1 MDREEK
7 LDTNS
12 ENGSE
17 KLTPVSIEKELKTS
31 FLDYAMSVIVS
42 RALPDARDGLKPV
55 HRRILYA
62 MHKLGLYHER
72 SYRKSAVVIGEVIGN
87 FHPHGD
93 LPIYQTMV
101 GMAQDFARRY
111 PLLDGQGN
119 WGSLDGDSAAAFRYT
134 EVRMEKI
141 SREMLADIDK
151 ETVDFKSNFDE
162 SCLEPCVLPS
172 KVPQLL
178 VNGSNGIA
186 VGMATSIPP
195 HNLGEIIDACIAI
208 IKDPGL
214 PEDQLFSLVPGPDFP
229 GGGVI
234 CGRGDVVKAY
244 RTGHGSVRLRGVVE
258 IEEDAK
264 KNFLIVKEIPYQVNK
279 ADLISKIADLAK
291 DKIIE
296 GISNIRDESAK
307 GNVRIVIDLRRG
319 ESAQVVLNQ
328 LYKHTQLQTTF
339 PMIMLAILAGR
350 PTIFNLREI
359 IDQFILHR
367 IEIVSRRS
375 KFELKKNR
383 DREHILL
390 GLITALSNIDEVV
403 ATVKSTS
410 DFDSAQEALCAQFSF
425 SAPQAKAILEMR
437 LHKLT
442 ALEVGKIK
450 EEIAQIQI
458 KIMELEKILS
468 DRATLD
474 AVIIAELEK
483 VKADF
488 SDPRRTSIE
497 QGELNMSEIDLI
509 PNDEVVVTLT
519 KKGYLKR
526 VKSENY
532 AVQHRGGKGKKGMVS
547 LDEFDDII
555 QDVFVAKNHDDLL
568 FFTNKG
574 RVYSK
579 SVFQV
584 PEASRI
590 ARGRAVINVLP
601 LLEGE
606 SIIKLLCT
614 TGLDKDYLIM
624 ITKLGVIKKT
634 EMKAFSKIRSTG
646 IHAIDLRENDELA
659 FCGVGTGNSE
669 IVVATSAGQGIRFHE
684 KEVRAMGRQA
694 SGVRAIR
701 LKAKSEVIGMV
712 VSDQDCDLLFA
723 TENGYGKRVKISN
736 FRTAHRGGMGVK
748 TIPVT
753 GRNGAVVGMVQILEN
768 SHILLIDKVGKIIRL
783 DPEEIRTMGRQANGV
798 RLIKLDSD
806 QKLSSVVAFVQD
818 EDESSDS
825 GDGDKTADKKTGGG
839 IPQPDPND
847 PATLAKSDQDGSISV
862 KPASETDS
870 REEFEILEHGEI
882 ETMEIEDNWA
892 EFEEAKITT
901 LSDDELAGENADI
914 FFNFKKGTSS
924 KNKKEAESEFES

>member
-1 MDREEK
+1 MDREK
-7 LDTNS
+7 MDSNS
-12 ENGSE
+12 ENGSG
-17 KLTPVSIEKELKTS
+17 KSTPVSIEKELKTS

-62 MHKLGLYHER
+62 MHKLGLYYER
-72 SYRKSAVVIGEVIGN
+72 PYRKSAAVVGEVIAN

-93 LPIYQTMV
+93 APIYQTMV

-119 WGSLDGDSAAAFRYT
+119 WGSLDGDSPAAFRYT
-134 EVRMEKI
+134 EVRMQKI
-141 SREMLADIDK
+141 SREMLADIEK
-151 ETVDFKSNFDE
+151 ETVDFTPNFDE
-162 SCLEPCVLPS
+162 SCLEPLVLPS
-172 KVPQLL
+172 RVPQIL

-195 HNLGEIIDACIAI
+195 HNLGEVLDACIAI
-208 IKDPGL
+208 IKDPEL
-214 PEDQLFSLVPGPDFP
+214 PEDQLFSIIPGPDFP
-229 GGGVI
+229 GGGII
-234 CGRGDVVKAY
+234 CGRSDVIKAY
-244 RTGHGSVRLRGVVE
+244 RTGHGSVKVRGVVD
-258 IEEDAK
+258 IEEDSK
-264 KNFLIVKEIPYQVNK
+264 KNYLIIKEIPYQVNK

-296 GISNIRDESAK
+296 GISNIRDESAR
-307 GNVRIVIDLRRG
+307 GNVRVVIELRRG
-319 ESAQVVLNQ
+319 ESGQVVLNQ
-328 LYKHTQLQTTF
+328 LYKHTPLQTTF
-339 PMIMLAILAGR
+339 PMIMLAILGGR

-359 IDQFILHR
+359 IDQFIIHR
-367 IEIVSRRS
+367 VEIVTRRS
-375 KFELKKNR
+375 KFELKKNK
-383 DREHILL
+383 DREHILV
-390 GLITALSNIDEVV
+390 GLITALSNIDEVIKV
-403 ATVKSTS
+403 VKSTN
-410 DFDSAQEALCAQFSF
+410 DFDSAQEALCSSF
-425 SAPQAKAILEMR
+425 SLSQSQAKAILEMR

-458 KIMELEKILS
+458 KIVELERIIS
-468 DRATLD
+468 DRAVLNN
-474 AVIIAELEK
+474 VIIAELEK
-483 VKADF
+483 IKADF
-488 SDPRRTSIE
+488 ADPRRTAIE
-497 QGELNMSEIDLI
+497 QGELNVSEIDLI

-579 SVFQV
+579 LVFQV
-584 PEASRI
+584 PEGSRI
-590 ARGRAVINVLP
+590 ARGRAVVNVLP
-601 LLEGE
+601 LMEGE

-614 TGLDKDYLIM
+614 SGLDKNYLVM
-624 ITKLGVIKKT
+624 VTKLGVIKKT
-634 EMKAFSKIRSTG
+634 EMKAFAKIRSTG
-646 IHAIDLRENDELA
+646 IHAIDLRDNDELA
-659 FCGVGTGNSE
+659 FCGIGTGESE

-701 LKAKSEVIGMV
+701 LKEKSQVVGMV
-712 VSDQDCDLLFA
+712 VADQDCDLLFA

-753 GRNGAVVGMVQILEN
+753 GRNGSVVGMVQILDN
-768 SHILLIDKVGKIIRL
+768 SNVLLIDKVGKIIRL

-798 RLIKLDSD
+798 RLIKLDAD

-818 EDESSDS
+818 EEGQGSDS
-825 GDGDKTADKKTGGG
+825 GLSSDGQGKKPG
-839 IPQPDPND
+839 IPQPDLDD
-847 PATLAKSDQDGSISV
+847 PETLATGQGEAQISF
-862 KPASETDS
+862 KPAQEEAADDQGFEIIEQGEI
-870 REEFEILEHGEI
+870 EEFEIEENWP
-882 ETMEIEDNWA
+882 EIEDS
-892 EFEEAKITT
+892 EILVEG
-901 LSDDELAGENADI
+901 DDQEDENTDI
-914 FFNFKKGTSS
+914 FSAYKDKKAV
-924 KNKKEAESEFES
+924 KPRDKKQIVEG